1 MKKGTKPARVAR
13 QTPGITGQI
22 ENSQVMAFY
31 TEAASSGRVL
41 IDREDYVPTWIDDA
55 DRCEEAALLRARATE
70 IVTKPGLGRCMVESC
85 RRARVPY
92 TLVLL
97 MFRREDHH
105 LFALS
110 TAQQAMLP
118 IDLDYPQITLA
129 AP

>member
-22 ENSQVMAFY
+22 EISQVMAFY

-41 IDREDYVPTWIDDA
+41 IDQEDYVPTWIDDA

-85 RRARVPY
+85 AGALHAGPTDVPAGGPPP
-92 TLVLL
+92 LRPLNC
-97 MFRREDHH
+97 
-105 LFALS
+105 
-110 TAQQAMLP
+110 TAGHVADRP
-118 IDLDYPQITLA
+118 
-129 AP
+129 